1 MAQFLPWKRHVSE
14 WVKLSSKT
22 NCARAQSFHK
32 LDASLPNTKEALDI
46 RGDAL

>member
-1 MAQFLPWKRHVSE
+1 MAQFLPWKRHVSD
-14 WVKLSSKT
+14 WVELSSKT
-22 NCARAQSFHK
+22 NVARAQSFHK